1 MAASTSASLIRPRP
15 VRLPR
20 VVRRRSLRVSNTVGS
35 GLRSSGGPARRSR
48 VRDDEPGDA
57 RVLTHRGGRSV
68 TQGPSRRPR
77 DDGPGARRIVAH
89 RLIPGL
95 RRSTCADVCCA
106 VVRNPFAS
114 PLWSNHAFVRVWSA
128 ATVSI
133 FGSLITRFALPVIA
147 ILTLHAGPFE
157 VAVVRSIDLLSA
169 LLVGFVAGAWVDRL
183 RRRPVL
189 IRADLGR
196 AVLLLTIPVSFV
208 LGTLALWQIIVVAAL
223 AAILTTFFD
232 AADNAY
238 LPTIVER
245 ERLVEANSALAAS
258 GSAAEFM
265 AFGISG
271 FLVQIFTAPIA
282 IAIDAVSYLMSAIL
296 LGSIRRE
303 EPPPPK
309 PEDREP
315 VLTEIREGLSL
326 VIHNPILRAFAGAQ
340 MALAALWGI
349 FGATWFLF
357 VLEDLQLSPAV
368 LGVVAGVGGAS
379 SFIGAIVASRAT
391 GRWGVGPVAIG
402 GMLLAAVGNAFI
414 PLAPAGLPLVA
425 VGCLVMQQLVA
436 DSAVTVYDITE
447 VSVRQT
453 LVHDRALGRV
463 SSTFKVAAMV
473 AQLVATLAAGVLAEV
488 IGLRATSWLAPL
500 GGLVGAAI
508 LWFSPVRHLIV
519 LPAAVGGGP
528 PLDPHA
534 IAVAVEMD

>member
-1 MAASTSASLIRPRP
+1 M
-15 VRLPR
+15 
-20 VVRRRSLRVSNTVGS
+20 
-35 GLRSSGGPARRSR
+35 
-48 VRDDEPGDA
+48 
-57 RVLTHRGGRSV
+57 
-68 TQGPSRRPR
+68 
-77 DDGPGARRIVAH
+77 
-89 RLIPGL
+89 
-95 RRSTCADVCCA
+95 
-106 VVRNPFAS
+106 RNPFGS
-114 PLWSNHAFVRVWSA
+114 TIWRNQAFVRVWTA
-128 ATVSI
+128 ATISI
-133 FGSLITRFALPVIA
+133 FGSLVTRIALPLVA
-147 ILTLHAGPFE
+147 ILVLGSGAVE
-157 VAVVRSIDLLSA
+157 VALLRA
-169 LLVGFVAGAWVDRL
+169 LELGATLIFGLVAGAWVDRL

-189 IRADLGR
+189 IWADLGR
-196 AVLLLTIPVSFV
+196 AVLLGSVPIAFALGVLTFPQLLVVS
-208 LGTLALWQIIVVAAL
+208 GL

-238 LPTIVER
+238 LPSIVER
-245 ERLVEANSALAAS
+245 ERLVDANSALAAS

-282 IAIDAVSYLMSAIL
+282 IAIDAVSYLMSAVL

-309 PEDREP
+309 AEDREP

-357 VLEDLQLSPAV
+357 VLEDLQLEPGRARGRGGGRRR
-368 LGVVAGVGGAS
+368 LVVHRRGRRVTRPRSAGAS
-379 SFIGAIVASRAT
+379 VRWRSAACCWRRSATRSSRS
-391 GRWGVGPVAIG
+391 
-402 GMLLAAVGNAFI
+402 
-414 PLAPAGLPLVA
+414 APAGLPLVA

-473 AQLVATLAAGVLAEV
+473 AQLIATLAAGVLAEV

-528 PLDPHA
+528 VPPLDAHA
-534 IAVAVEMD
+534 IAVAVEMEQPPGA